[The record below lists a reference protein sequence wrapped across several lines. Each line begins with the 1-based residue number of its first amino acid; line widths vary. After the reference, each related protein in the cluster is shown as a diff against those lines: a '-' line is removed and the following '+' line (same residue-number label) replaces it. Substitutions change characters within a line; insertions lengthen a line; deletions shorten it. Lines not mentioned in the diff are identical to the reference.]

1 MMISE
6 ETCRRFAAVQ
16 SGVVCDALGRLGL
29 AGFMDGIHPIRSDS
43 TLVGRARTVRFGAK
57 RGIAKPPF
65 NVYSIMR
72 ELSPGDVLVIG
83 TDGCESWIFGENV
96 ANAAQ
101 HAQLAGIVTDARARD
116 GALLAVHA
124 LPAFAGGLAV
134 RPPGGIEIIAFDVPI
149 SMAGAQVLPNDLIVG
164 DVDGIVVVPGDRID
178 DVLVQVEDLAEL
190 EVQQGNAIARG
201 APLPELMA
209 ILGKKK
215 ISK

>member
-1 MMISE
+1 MTISE
-6 ETCRRFAAVQ
+6 ETRRRFAAVQ

-29 AGFMDGIHPIRSDS
+29 AGFMDGIHPIRSES
-43 TLVGRARTVRFGAK
+43 TLSGRARTVRFGAK
-57 RGIAKPPF
+57 RGTAKPQF

-96 ANAAQ
+96 ANAAR

-116 GALLAVHA
+116 GALLAAHP
-124 LPAFAGGLAV
+124 LPAFSAGLAV
-134 RPPGGIEIIAFDVPI
+134 RPPNGIEIIAFDVPI

-178 DVLVQVEDLAEL
+178 DVLVQVEDLAQL
-190 EVQQGNAIARG
+190 EIQQGDAIARG

-215 ISK
+215 TSK

>member
-6 ETCRRFAAVQ
+6 ETRRRFGAVQ

-57 RGIAKPPF
+57 RGVAKPAF

-72 ELSPGDVLVIG
+72 ELAPGDVLVIG

-96 ANAAQ
+96 ANAAL
-101 HAQLAGIVTDARARD
+101 HAQLS
-116 GALLAVHA
+116 VHA
-124 LPAFAGGLAV
+124 LPAFTGGLAV
-134 RPPGGIEIIAFDVPI
+134 RPPGTIEIVAFDVPI

-190 EVQQGNAIARG
+190 ERRQGSAIARG

-209 ILGKKK
+209 ILGQKK